1 MPGMTDLHRVLH
13 FDPSAA
19 TVVRSP
25 PGFGYGNWVGG
36 KVSFDPVSGVYA
48 LFYRER
54 RPLEHGRAG
63 VCGIAV
69 SEDGVVFNDV
79 WTTTKNDFA
88 ANSIEEGHCI
98 RYRDAWRCF
107 VSYEVKGTATWRIDV
122 IEAETIEALD
132 VQSRRTVLSP
142 HEFGIPWI
150 KDPFVMP
157 VDGQLWMYAAVP
169 SRSGPVFDGN
179 IVHAA
184 PLDATVLAV
193 SDDGIHFPSIEYV
206 FEAPGDDTWH
216 GRRARINSVIEWDDG
231 YLAMFDGGRTFYD
244 NYEEHAG
251 LAISKDARVFE
262 RLTEPWV
269 TSPYGCVRY
278 VCALR
283 AKASVFFYFEY
294 AREDGSHDLRVA
306 ELSDAGR
313 QSTA

>member
-1 MPGMTDLHRVLH
+1 MPDPECVLD
-13 FDPSAA
+13 FDPSVA
-19 TVVRSP
+19 TIVRTP
-25 PGFGYGNWVGG
+25 PGEGYGNWVGG
-36 KVSFDPVSGVYA
+36 KVSFDPESEVFT
-48 LFYRER
+48 LFTRER
-54 RPLEHGRAG
+54 KPLEQGRAG
-63 VCGIAV
+63 RCAV
-69 SEDGVVFNDV
+69 SVSTDGVDFEEVWSASKDDFN
-79 WTTTKNDFA
+79 
-88 ANSIEEGHCI
+88 ANSIEEGHCVL
-98 RYRDAWRCF
+98 YRGAWRCY
-107 VSYEVKGTATWRIDV
+107 VSYEVKGSSTWRIDV
-122 IEAETIEALD
+122 LEAETPADFE

-157 VDGQLWMYAAVP
+157 VGDQLWMYAAVP
-169 SRSGPVFDGN
+169 PRTGPVIDGN

-193 SDDGIHFPSIEYV
+193 SDDGRYFPTIEYV

-216 GRRARINSVIEWDDG
+216 GRRARINSVIEWEDG

-251 LAISKDARVFE
+251 LAISPDARTFE

-278 VCALR
+278 VCAVR
-283 AKASVFFYFEY
+283 AKGSVFFYFEY

-306 ELSDAGR
+306 QLSEEGR
-313 QSTA
+313 RPIG